1 MQTQQNWEFLAAT
14 SPYQMAIAIQQLL
27 QEGKLMEAS
36 IGLNVLIDSMGR
48 SERRALK
55 SQLVRLITHVIK
67 WKCQPERRSA
77 SWAITIRDA
86 RIEVEDS
93 QEEYPSLNREYIESI
108 WNQCFSRAVKNA
120 EDEMGKKCQLTSVS
134 WEEVFEDEYTLVAP
148 E

>member
-86 RIEVEDS
+86 RIEIEDS

-120 EDEMGKKCQLTSVS
+120 EDEMGKKSQLTSLS
-134 WEEVFEDEYTLVAP
+134 WEEVFENEYTLVKP

>member
-86 RIEVEDS
+86 RIEIEDS